1 MINPGENV
9 GTLAGQGIGEPST
22 QMTLNTFHLA
32 GHGGA
37 NVTLGI
43 PWLREILMTASANI
57 KTPMMTLNLNKGI
70 SEERIQ
76 EFANWFKKL
85 VFSEI
90 VKEINVDQSLKL
102 INNEAFKEFKITLH
116 LEDFDKIEKAFLA
129 TSAEIEKVFI

>member
-1 MINPGENV
+1 
-9 GTLAGQGIGEPST
+9 
-22 QMTLNTFHLA
+22 MTLNTFHLA

-43 PWLREILMTASANI
+43 PWLREILMTASARI

-129 TSAEIEKVFI
+129 TSVEIEKVFIEKFIPLLV